1 VVTHIHSAQ
10 RDRSVPAIVVR
21 GTDISVIEDSVEG
34 MPLEAARLTGSGGKV
49 TVAGLRLGVL
59 SASFGAFDFPVVTFG
74 EASPGTEVIAVPL
87 TQAQGSWNGVELN
100 PRSLWRYPPGSEHG
114 GAARRPPN
122 FAAITIPHDPTGAE
136 PVDGVTVREGD
147 DVARLGL
154 LLRMVS
160 ERLLSGSLTPEL
172 LPAMEADVRT
182 TLDDALSATAAGEP
196 RLTASAQIVRS
207 CLDAADQIG
216 PSPRV
221 AALAASVEVT
231 DRWIRAAFGRE
242 FGVSPSVFFRARNL
256 HRARRDLRLAHPA
269 DTTVTDVAL
278 RRGFWHLG
286 RFAGLYRQVF
296 GEPPNET
303 LQRAS

>member
-1 VVTHIHSAQ
+1 MLGHTDILQPH
-10 RDRSVPAIVVR
+10 RSVPAIVVR
-21 GTDISVIEDSVEG
+21 GTDISVIEEAVEG
-34 MPLEAARLTGSGGKV
+34 MPLEAARLTGSGGRV
-49 TVAGLRLGVL
+49 TVAGLRLGAV
-59 SASFGAFDFPVVTFG
+59 SASFGAFDFPVATFG

-87 TQAQGSWNGVELN
+87 TQSQGSWNGVELN

-122 FAAITIPHDPTGAE
+122 FAAITIPHDRTGA
-136 PVDGVTVREGD
+136 DGLTVREGD
-147 DVARLGL
+147 EVARLGRL
-154 LLRMVS
+154 LSMVS
-160 ERLLSGSLTPEL
+160 ERLLSGSLTREL
-172 LPAMEADVRT
+172 LPALEADLRA
-182 TLDDALSATAAGEP
+182 TLDDALSATVTEEP

-216 PSPRV
+216 PSPPV
-221 AALAASVEVT
+221 AALAVALDVT

-269 DTTVTDVAL
+269 DTTVTDVAM

-286 RFAGLYRQVF
+286 RFSGLYDRVF
-296 GEPPNET
+296 GELPSET
-303 LQRAS
+303 LQRTP